1 MKKFYLF
8 AIALMGSALFCAASS
23 TVELGQTR
31 DQAIAA
37 LGKPIGLIELTDKT
51 LLLYPQGELTLR
63 DGKITEIDLMTE
75 AEFAANQE
83 RLKLEREQWLIQQ
96 EKQAAARL
104 EEGEALKAYKM
115 QSGAFAKL
123 PAKDQ
128 LDYWRRFQIRFPE
141 VDVAD
146 QIARALEGYEVEL
159 TELKTQQRIA
169 ELEARVARAEQEAAA
184 ASLEAEKLRQ
194 QTAAQRDSN
203 YGLRVYTT
211 PTYHKNYYYQPP
223 TITIYS
229 NGETRTMKRS
239 DKTTGGSVLNI
250 IRTD

>member
-1 MKKFYLF
+1 MKKFSLF
-8 AIALMGSALFCAASS
+8 VIALMGSALFCAASS

-31 DQAIAA
+31 EQAIAA
-37 LGKPIGLIELTDKT
+37 LGKPIGLIELTDKM

-75 AEFAANQE
+75 TEFAANQE
-83 RLKLEREQWLIQQ
+83 QLKLEREQWRLQQQ
-96 EKQAAARL
+96 ELAAARL

-128 LDYWRRFQIRFPE
+128 VDYWRSFQIRFPE
-141 VDVAD
+141 VDVVD
-146 QIARALEGYEVEL
+146 QIARALQGYEVEL
-159 TELKTQQRIA
+159 TELKSQQRIA
-169 ELEARVARAEQEAAA
+169 ELEARVALAEKAAAA
-184 ASLEAEKLRQ
+184 ASLETEKLRQ
-194 QTAAQRDSN
+194 QSAAQRDSN

-211 PTYHKNYYYQPP
+211 MPYHNRNYYYRPP

-229 NGETRTMKRS
+229 NGETRSFPSSANTA
-239 DKTTGGSVLNI
+239 GQVLNI